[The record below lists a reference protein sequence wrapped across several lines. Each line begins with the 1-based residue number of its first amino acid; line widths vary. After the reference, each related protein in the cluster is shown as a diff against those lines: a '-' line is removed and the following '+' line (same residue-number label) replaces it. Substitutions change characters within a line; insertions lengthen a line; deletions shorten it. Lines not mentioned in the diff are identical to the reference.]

1 MIVDFFPSVFALSLL
16 VYDAD
21 VVFAFLL
28 SSRTITPHT
37 YTSPS
42 SAVAQPNVD
51 WIGDILIPTFI
62 ISLDR
67 ARVCVYGF
75 V

>member
-1 MIVDFFPSVFALSLL
+1 MIVDSCPVLFAFSLL
-16 VYDAD
+16 AYDAD
-21 VVFAFLL
+21 VVFTQLL
-28 SSRTITPHT
+28 SLMITPHT

-42 SAVAQPNVD
+42 SAVTQPNVD

>member
-1 MIVDFFPSVFALSLL
+1 MIVDSCPVLFAFSLL
-16 VYDAD
+16 AYDAD
-21 VVFAFLL
+21 VVFVCFVAPL
-28 SSRTITPHT
+28 TITPHT

-42 SAVAQPNVD
+42 SAVTQPNVD